1 MKIEP
6 MTVDEIKGTVAWH
19 NKINHPNDAKGHV
32 PRESCNDCRIIL
44 AWAHERA
51 RGNMFKRHLMWVS
64 TGTRGADP
72 RAEWDAADWLNEV
85 LDEINWPKDE
95 R

>member
-32 PRESCNDCRIIL
+32 PRESCNGNYIL
-44 AWAHERA
+44 YY
-51 RGNMFKRHLMWVS
+51 L
-64 TGTRGADP
+64 
-72 RAEWDAADWLNEV
+72 LN
-85 LDEINWPKDE
+85 
-95 R
+95 